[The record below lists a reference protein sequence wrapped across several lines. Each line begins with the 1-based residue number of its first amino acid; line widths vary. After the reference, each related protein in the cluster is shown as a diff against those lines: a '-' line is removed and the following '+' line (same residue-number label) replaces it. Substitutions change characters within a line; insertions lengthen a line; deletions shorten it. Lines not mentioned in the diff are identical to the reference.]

1 MTSALSY
8 AVWALLG
15 LATLVLWA
23 LSHRSASGRLRDS
36 GTGRAPERGPG
47 CPALV
52 LERLATGPILRVV
65 LVLGWAWAGWHLF
78 AR

>member
-15 LATLVLWA
+15 LAAVGLWA
-23 LSHRSASGRLRDS
+23 RSHS
-36 GTGRAPERGPG
+36 TGSS
-47 CPALV
+47 PARPAVV
-52 LERLATGPILRVV
+52 LERLASGPLLRVA
-65 LVLGWAWAGWHLF
+65 LVLAWGWFGWHLF

>member
-15 LATLVLWA
+15 LATLALWA
-23 LSHRSASGRLRDS
+23 RS
-36 GTGRAPERGPG
+36 RAAESS
-47 CPALV
+47 PARPAVV
-52 LERLATGPILRVV
+52 LERLASGPFLRVA
-65 LVLGWAWAGWHLF
+65 LVLAWGWAGWHLF

>member
-15 LATLVLWA
+15 LAVLGLWA
-23 LSHRSASGRLRDS
+23 RSHAA
-36 GTGRAPERGPG
+36 GTSPARPG
-47 CPALV
+47 IV
-52 LERLATGPILRVV
+52 LGRLATGPFLRVA
-65 LVLGWAWAGWHLF
+65 LVLAWMWAGWHLF

>member
-15 LATLVLWA
+15 LALLGVWVRSCVGGSTLA
-23 LSHRSASGRLRDS
+23 R
-36 GTGRAPERGPG
+36 PG
-47 CPALV
+47 LV
-52 LERLATGPILRVV
+52 LERLATGPFLRIV
-65 LVLGWAWAGWHLF
+65 LVLAWGWMGWHLF

>member
-15 LATLVLWA
+15 LALLGVWV
-23 LSHRSASGRLRDS
+23 RSSV
-36 GTGRAPERGPG
+36 RGSPLARPG
-47 CPALV
+47 LV
-52 LERLATGPILRVV
+52 LERLATGPVLRIA
-65 LVLGWAWAGWHLF
+65 LVLAWGWMGWHLF

>member
-1 MTSALSY
+1 VTSAFSY

-15 LATLVLWA
+15 LATLALWA
-23 LSHRSASGRLRDS
+23 SSRFRFRG
-36 GTGRAPERGPG
+36 PERSPARPG
-47 CPALV
+47 LV
-52 LERLATGPILRVV
+52 LERLATGPILRVL